1 MATLSIKG
9 FTMHRLRL
17 VGIAVALTSAALL
30 SGCVVA
36 PVAPYGAYYQPAPVV
51 VSPSI
56 GFYGSYGYGYRR
68 WR

>member
-1 MATLSIKG
+1 
-9 FTMHRLRL
+9 MHRLRL
-17 VGIAVALTSAALL
+17 IGIALAATSAALL

-36 PVAPYGAYYQPAPVV
+36 PVSPYYGAYYQPAPVV